1 MSFPVVGIVVASVIA
16 LFTFLNRILRTTSG
30 DKLLARLCNKAPRAS
45 RLREIVP
52 ARVAPA
58 PPAALPFHSPS
69 TDPLILAMALHGPSV
84 LSQTPLAPLHRS
96 LYPVTDDGGRT
107 SSDSGSS
114 DSGGECSD
122 GGSSCSG
129 CGGGGDQVTGKW

>member
-1 MSFPVVGIVVASVIA
+1 MTFPVVGIILASVIA

-30 DKLLARLCNKAPRAS
+30 DEPLARLCNKAPRAS
-45 RLREIVP
+45 RLREIAP
-52 ARVAPA
+52 SRVAPA
-58 PPAALPFHSPS
+58 PPAALPFHSPG
-69 TDPLILAMALHGPSV
+69 TDPLILAMAIHGPSV

-96 LYPVTDDGGRT
+96 LYPVTDGGWRI

-114 DSGGECSD
+114 DSGGDCSN
-122 GGSSCSG
+122 GGSDCRG